1 MNVKKATKKVTI
13 TPDIDTYIDICTIA
27 DKEGRSVNKQ
37 ILIIIKSY
45 LEDKK

>member
-1 MNVKKATKKVTI
+1 MNVKKATKKITI
-13 TPDIDTYIDICTIA
+13 TPDIDTYIDICSIA
-27 DKEGRSVNKQ
+27 DREGRSVNKQ